1 MYVNLS
7 HSSIE
12 AIAESLADVVRDYL
26 DYSDYVNFKKLE
38 KHEYG
43 GDYPIENLL
52 EEVSTNMAEEFHGDI
67 EGVINDY
74 FERNKF
80 WQQEAEEAVDKAL
93 KEADEEEEDNKE
105 DEDD

>member
-7 HSSIE
+7 HGSIE
-12 AIAESLADVVRDYL
+12 AIAEGLAELALDYL
-26 DYSDYVNFKKLE
+26 QHSYPENFEKLKE
-38 KHEYG
+38 HEYG
-43 GDYPIENLL
+43 GDYAIENLL
-52 EEVSTNMAEEFHGDI
+52 EEIGSNMAEEFHGDI

-74 FERNKF
+74 FDRNRY

>member
-7 HSSIE
+7 HGSIE
-12 AIAESLADVVRDYL
+12 TIAEGLAELAL
-26 DYSDYVNFKKLE
+26 DHLQHSYSKNFEKLKE
-38 KHEYG
+38 HEYG
-43 GDYPIENLL
+43 GDYAIENLL
-52 EEVSTNMAEEFHGDI
+52 EEIGSNMAEEFHGDI

-74 FERNKF
+74 FDRNRY
-80 WQQEAEEAVDKAL
+80 WQQDAEEAVDKAL

>member
-12 AIAESLADVVRDYL
+12 AIAEGLADVVKDYL
-26 DYSDYVNFKKLE
+26 EHADYENFKKLKE
-38 KHEYG
+38 HEYG
-43 GDYPIENLL
+43 GDFPISDLL
-52 EEVSTNMAEEFHGDI
+52 EDVGSNMAEEFHGDI

-74 FERNKF
+74 FERNQY

-93 KEADEEEEDNKE
+93 ADADQEEEDNKE
-105 DEDD
+105 YEDD